1 MKNFIT
7 STGVFIFILL
17 IISGLSLLIG
27 WVITDKTNPNLEE
40 CMEAGWFINTIV
52 LSIIITVIFFNI

>member
-1 MKNFIT
+1 MKNFVT

-27 WVITDKTNPNLEE
+27 GLITDKTNPNLDE
-40 CMEAGWFINTIV
+40 CMAAGWLINTIV
-52 LSIIITVIFFNI
+52 LSIMVTIIFFSI

>member
-1 MKNFIT
+1 MKNFVT

-27 WVITDKTNPNLEE
+27 WAIADKTNPDLEE
-40 CMEAGWFINTIV
+40 CMAAGWFINTIV
-52 LSIIITVIFFNI
+52 LSIIVTVIFFSI